1 MDNID
6 RKILTT
12 IQTSFPLTQ
21 RPYRDLG
28 DQLQCSEEEI
38 LERVK
43 KLKKDGIIRRIG
55 GNFNSRSLGFT
66 TTLCAAKVPD
76 DKIKAFV
83 EFVNRYPG
91 VTHNYTRDHQYN
103 IWFTLLVPNGQDIP
117 KYIEQII
124 LNTGIGDIINL
135 PAVRIFKIVVDFA
148 LR

>member
-12 IQTSFPLTQ
+12 IQASFPLTQ
-21 RPYRDLG
+21 RPYRELG
-28 DQLQCSEEEI
+28 NQLKCSEKEI
-38 LERVK
+38 LERIK

-76 DKIKAFV
+76 DKIKTFV

-91 VTHNYTRDHQYN
+91 VTHNYAREHQYN
-103 IWFTLLVPNGQDIP
+103 IWFTLLVHDGQDIP
-117 KYIEQII
+117 QYIEQII
-124 LNTGIGDIINL
+124 LNTGVEDIINL
-135 PAVRIFKIVVDFA
+135 PAVRIFKIVIDFA
-148 LR
+148 LG